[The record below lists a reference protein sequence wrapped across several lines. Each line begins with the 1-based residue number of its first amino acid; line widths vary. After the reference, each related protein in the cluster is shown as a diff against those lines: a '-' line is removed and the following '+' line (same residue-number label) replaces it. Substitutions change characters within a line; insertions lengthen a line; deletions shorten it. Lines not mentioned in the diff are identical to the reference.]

1 MDNIITT
8 SKKEAVALIPQKPQ
22 TQKLKV
28 LKKLASLLVLPEL
41 RLLMMNV
48 SSLPIILHTFFVD
61 VSLRKTGKV
70 FVLKGRNF
78 LFVKMFVEPSLMDV

>member
-48 SSLPIILHTFFVD
+48 SSLPIILHTSLVK
-61 VSLRKTGKV
+61 VSLGKTGKV